1 MPANLH
7 DKLINFEVSPPATSW
22 ENISKRLDEEFDVAE
37 IRLSQKLMDA
47 TTTPPANLWEDIAA
61 AIPARQEKKRIAR
74 VIPMTWKRIAVA
86 AVLLGFI
93 ATAIIYFVNSG
104 TETPNVIVAIKPP
117 NPDSNKKAAPERTQ
131 EPVIV
136 RQPLIVPKTANNPT
150 ALNDTIANN
159 SLEGQGPGEL
169 VLNRGTSNA
178 GEPANLKYS
187 HTGYIQS
194 IRNVSPISI
203 NGPSIRDNNG
213 RIIMDPDLVTAPGD
227 KNYIIVTAP
236 NGEQTKISSKF
247 LYMLSSLNEPDQK
260 DYKDLPSWIRAGWK
274 KRFNGWKEKIQ
285 QSSFVPSAGNFL
297 DVFELNE
304 LIKDNQ

>member
-7 DKLINFEVSPPATSW
+7 DKLINFEVTPPANSW

-47 TTTPPANLWEDIAA
+47 TAIPPGNLWEDIAA
-61 AIPARQEKKRIAR
+61 ASPARQEKKRRAR
-74 VIPMTWKRIAVA
+74 IIPMTWKRIAVA
-86 AVLLGFI
+86 AVLLGFV

-104 TETPNVIVAIKPP
+104 TEIPNVPVAIKPP
-117 NPDSNKKAAPERTQ
+117 NPDSNKKAPEKIQ
-131 EPVIV
+131 EPVIAK
-136 RQPLIVPKTANNPT
+136 QPLIVPKIANTP
-150 ALNDTIANN
+150 ALPNDTIANN
-159 SLEGQGPGEL
+159 NLEEQGPGEL
-169 VLNRGTSNA
+169 VLNRVASNPD
-178 GEPANLKYS
+178 EPMNLRYS
-187 HTGYIQS
+187 HTGYIHS
-194 IRNVSPISI
+194 IRNASPISI

-213 RIIMDPDLVTAPGD
+213 RIILDPDLVSAPGD

-247 LYMLSSLNEPDQK
+247 LYMLSSLNEPDQT
-260 DYKDLPSWIRAGWK
+260 DYKDLPGWIRAGWK
-274 KRFNGWKEKIQ
+274 KRFNEWKEKIQ